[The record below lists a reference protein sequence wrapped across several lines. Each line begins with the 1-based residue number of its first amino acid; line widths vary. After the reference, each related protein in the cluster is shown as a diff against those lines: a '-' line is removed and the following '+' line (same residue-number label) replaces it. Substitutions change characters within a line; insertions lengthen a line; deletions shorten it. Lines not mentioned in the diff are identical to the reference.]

1 MRDATKAVQMELK
14 SSYDSKSFMSN
25 DYRSSGKQFSQESV
39 QRHKGKEEDFLNQE
53 IDYRNFVF
61 APEGYEGPVFFLYLL
76 SIPYFIG
83 LAFLF
88 LFVAR
93 ASYEYFLEFN
103 LSSYF
108 VIWAIGYEVS
118 AVLLLIIIFLAWMNH
133 YRTRYSKESSRT
145 KSKQRKG
152 Y

>member
-1 MRDATKAVQMELK
+1 MELK
-14 SSYDSKSFMSN
+14 SRPDPKSFMSN
-25 DYRSSGKQFSQESV
+25 DYRSTGKQFSQDSME
-39 QRHKGKEEDFLNQE
+39 RHKVKEEDFLSQE
-53 IDYRNFVF
+53 VDYRNFVF
-61 APEGYEGPVFFLYLL
+61 APEGYEGPVLFVYLISL
-76 SIPYFIG
+76 PYLIG
-83 LAFLF
+83 LTFLF

-118 AVLLLIIIFLAWMNH
+118 AVLLLIIIFLAWLNH
-133 YRTRYSKESSRT
+133 YRTRYNRESLRT
-145 KSKQRKG
+145 KSKQRRG

>member
-1 MRDATKAVQMELK
+1 MELK
-14 SSYDSKSFMSN
+14 SQSGPKSLMSN
-25 DYRSSGKQFSQESV
+25 DYRSTGKQFSHDSIE
-39 QRHKGKEEDFLNQE
+39 RHKAKEEDFLNQE

-61 APEGYEGPVFFLYLL
+61 APEGYEGPVLFVYLL
-76 SIPYFIG
+76 SLPYLVG

-118 AVLLLIIIFLAWMNH
+118 AVLFVIIIFLAWLNH
-133 YRTRYSKESSRT
+133 YRNRYNRENLRT
-145 KSKQRKG
+145 KSK
-152 Y
+152 